1 MTRNDHWH
9 DSRVLRITA
18 TWLVLAVT
26 AVIAGGC
33 GKSNVSLATN
43 AQVRAF
49 ARAVNLR
56 TTDAPE
62 MRAAG
67 SNTLVPQ
74 KENGSSTPCAV
85 DKSAAPILSTVLA
98 ARTWETFSYVVPMH
112 SEASA
117 ARYVSDLDISR
128 NRSCF
133 LAEVESSPPPS
144 VTQLS
149 ATLPAGQRYVAVRVV
164 AEPLNRRSERLHLD
178 TFLFAIG
185 PTVVGL
191 IALSG
196 DPAPPRSVEQRL
208 LSLLYSRAKAHKL

>member
-1 MTRNDHWH
+1 MTRTPDWH
-9 DSRVLRITA
+9 DPRVLRITA

-56 TTDAPE
+56 ATDAPE
-62 MRAAG
+62 MRAAA
-67 SNTLVPQ
+67 SNALVPP
-74 KENGSSTPCAV
+74 KGNSSATPCAIG
-85 DKSAAPILSTVLA
+85 KSIAPILSRVLA
-98 ARTWETFSYVVPMH
+98 ARTWEAFSYVVPMH

-117 ARYVSDLDISR
+117 ARYVSALDSSR
-128 NRSCF
+128 GRSCF
-133 LAEVESSPPPS
+133 VPEVESSPPPN
-144 VTQLS
+144 VTRLS
-149 ATLPAGQRYVAVRVV
+149 TVLPTGQRYVAVRVV
-164 AEPLNRRSERLHLD
+164 TPPLSRRSERLHID

-196 DPAPPRSVEQRL
+196 DPVPPRSVEQRL